1 MTKKARRRGSL
12 FALGGL
18 GLVVAVLIVA
28 SGVGWG
34 SKEAPAIEGVAVQRG
49 LLRISVVERGNL
61 KAANSVSLKC
71 ELEGQTTIQTLPVKN
86 GAEVQAGDVLC
97 ILDTSELEMRKV
109 QQGIQV
115 QNARA
120 SLTKAEKSYEIQAS
134 QNESDIEKA
143 LRLLDFARLDLRK
156 YEEGDKPQLL
166 QKADEDILLRD
177 EELQRAKQ
185 DLAWSEKLAERGF
198 LEQTQ
203 LDADRLAKSRADVAL
218 NQARRAKELLE
229 DYEIP
234 RTVQELEAE
243 VKETGA
249 EYDRVQLRAAARIAD
264 FESDL
269 ETSRAKFQ
277 LEQEEYDKIVEQ
289 IEKATLRA
297 PVRGTV
303 VFTMAEQSRWGGGSP
318 IQEGAQVREGQ
329 EIMTIPSS
337 DDFLAEASLHESV
350 IEKVREGMPCVVT
363 VDALQLRVPGVV
375 RYKARQNDQNA
386 WFANPDLRLYK
397 TEIELTGA
405 DERMRPG
412 MSCNVEI
419 LVRDIEDALF
429 VPVQSVFPDGPG
441 HVAFLSQGNQSVKRA
456 VQVGENNGKWVEIVA
471 GLSENELVL
480 LAQPPGTTLA
490 PPPEHRDERPEGAG
504 PPGEGGGGP
513 GGPGGR
519 GPSPTAAHVD
529 EDSSGSAGEASAVA
543 GDEDAADADGGQGDG
558 RGDRR
563 DAAERWKKALEAET
577 DPAKREEM
585 QKRMQAMRETS
596 ERGGPSGS
604 DASGAPSGSQ

>member
-1 MTKKARRRGSL
+1 MTKKARRRGPL
-12 FALGGL
+12 FALAGL
-18 GLVVAVLIVA
+18 GLVVVVLMVA

-34 SKEAPAIEGVAVQRG
+34 GKEAPPIEGVAVQRG

-97 ILDTSELEMRKV
+97 ILDTSELELRKV

-120 SLTKAEKSYEIQAS
+120 ALTKAEKNYEIQAS
-134 QNESDIEKA
+134 QNESDVDEA

-156 YEEGDKPQLL
+156 YEDGDKPQLL

-177 EELQRAKQ
+177 EELKRAQQ
-185 DLAWSEKLAERGF
+185 DLDWSEKLAERGF

-203 LDADRLAKSRADVAL
+203 LDADRLAKSRAEVAL

-234 RTVQELEAE
+234 RKVLELEAE
-243 VKETGA
+243 VKETEA
-249 EYDRVQLRAAARIAD
+249 EHDRVRLRAAARIAD

-277 LEQEEYDKIVEQ
+277 LEQEEYDKIVQ
-289 IEKATLRA
+289 QMGIATLRA
-297 PVRGTV
+297 PVSGTV

-318 IQEGAQVREGQ
+318 IQEGAQLREGQ

-337 DDFLAEASLHESV
+337 GDFLAEASLHESV
-350 IEKVREGMPCVVT
+350 IEKVREGMPCTVT

-375 RYKARQNDQNA
+375 RYKSRQNDQNA

-397 TEIELTGA
+397 TEIELTQA

-419 LVRDIEDALF
+419 LVRDIEDTLF
-429 VPVQSVFPDGPG
+429 VPVQSVFPDGAG
-441 HVAFLSQGNQSVKRA
+441 HVAFLSQGNEAVKRP
-456 VQVGENNGKWVEIVA
+456 VEVGENNGKWVAIA
-471 GLSENELVL
+471 SGLSEGDVVL
-480 LAQPPGTTLA
+480 LAQPPGTSLA
-490 PPPEHRDERPEGAG
+490 PPPEHPKSDLPDGAG
-504 PPGEGGGGP
+504 RPVEPGE
-513 GGPGGR
+513 PGGR
-519 GPSPTAAHVD
+519 APSPTAH
-529 EDSSGSAGEASAVA
+529 AGEGERPTDGAPAAAA
-543 GDEDAADADGGQGDG
+543 GVEDAADAEGPRDG

-563 DAAERWKKALEAET
+563 DAAERWQKELEAET
-577 DPAKREEM
+577 DPAKREEL
-585 QKRMQAMRETS
+585 QKRMQAMREGAR
-596 ERGGPSGS
+596 RGDPPESGS
-604 DASGAPSGSQ
+604 SGSPSGSQ